1 MLISK
6 SDKVH
11 LPAEF
16 RPIAIT
22 NTVGKILFS
31 IISARLEH
39 YMVSNK
45 FIDNTIQKGFLSEM
59 PGCLEHAFTLY
70 EFLRDA
76 KREQR
81 QIVVTWIDL
90 ANAYGSVRH
99 NLIQFALNWYH
110 IPIEIQELI
119 FNYYEKLQAKIQT
132 KGCKRKFK
140 RKFRQSAPGSFSS
153 TSDYSKVVSCP
164 PSCSTAIFSSF

>member
-1 MLISK
+1 MTKLFRKVWQTRTVPDSWASAFIVLISK

-76 KREQR
+76 KRELR

-90 ANAYGSVRH
+90 ANAYG
-99 NLIQFALNWYH
+99 
-110 IPIEIQELI
+110 
-119 FNYYEKLQAKIQT
+119 
-132 KGCKRKFK
+132 C
-140 RKFRQSAPGSFSS
+140 
-153 TSDYSKVVSCP
+153 TS
-164 PSCSTAIFSSF
+164 

>member
-1 MLISK
+1 
-6 SDKVH
+6 
-11 LPAEF
+11 
-16 RPIAIT
+16 
-22 NTVGKILFS
+22 
-31 IISARLEH
+31 
-39 YMVSNK
+39 MVSNK

-99 NLIQFALNWYH
+99 HLIQFALNWYH

-132 KGCKRKFK
+132 KGFFLFNIGLFQGCVLSTILFNCVFQLLLDLLKSQAIVGHKMK
-140 RKFRQSAPGSFSS
+140 GS
-153 TSDYSKVVSCP
+153 SCGK
-164 PSCSTAIFSSF
+164 AQLAYADAK